1 MKKVPDTLFYS
12 RAIVVDTCS
21 FCETHI
27 ALISGVIFT
36 VLVIFNELFEKLIKN
51 EFDLLSKWGIVKLKT
66 DRYRNYLNT

>member
-1 MKKVPDTLFYS
+1 MKEVPDTLFYA

-21 FCETHI
+21 FCEIHI
-27 ALISGVIFT
+27 ALISGVSFL

-66 DRYRNYLNT
+66 DRS